1 MQNLSGESKYIFA
14 GIASAFLFGA
24 ATPASKFLLHDIQ
37 PQSLAGLLY
46 LGAAVGVLPVV
57 MRNGAVRWPWHAG
70 RRIIWLLTGAIV
82 LGGVLGPLLLLM
94 ALQFA
99 NAGSVSLWL
108 NLEFVATVM
117 LGHFLFQEHLTLRG
131 WIAACGTVIAAVLL
145 VGGTGSGGAIPAL
158 LIICGCVCWGFDNH
172 FTALIDGIPPAQTTL
187 WKGIV
192 AGSVN
197 LLAGIAIAGGPSLS
211 GTILVAL
218 LVGVFSYGISITL
231 YVMAA
236 QGLGAIRSQ
245 MIFSTAPFFGL
256 LLSVTVLGEAFTS
269 GQAMAAGLMVASL
282 IILFREKHVHFH
294 RHDAVSHQHVHRHD
308 GLHHDHP
315 HEGLPGP
322 VSHSHWHKH
331 KPVTHDHKHWPDLHH
346 RHDHE
351 ESEENGSRKNAS
363 HKE

>member
-1 MQNLSGESKYIFA
+1 MQNFSGVFRYIFV
-14 GIASAFLFGA
+14 GLISAFLFGA

-46 LGAAVGVLPVV
+46 LGAAIGVLPVV
-57 MRNGAVRWPWHAG
+57 MRKGAVRWPWRAG
-70 RRIIWLLTGAIV
+70 RRTIWLLTGAIV

-117 LGHFLFQEHLTLRG
+117 LGHFLFKEHLTLRG
-131 WIAACGTVIAAVLL
+131 WIAASGTVIAAALL
-145 VGGTGSGGAIPAL
+145 VGGNGGGGVTPAL
-158 LIICGCVCWGFDNH
+158 LIICGCICWGFDNH

-197 LLAGIAIAGGPSLS
+197 LLAGIATTTGGPGLT
-211 GTILVAL
+211 GTTFVAL

-236 QGLGAIRSQ
+236 QGLGAVRSQ

-256 LLSVTVLGEAFTS
+256 LLSVTVLGEAFTN
-269 GQAMAAGLMVASL
+269 GQALATGLMAASL
-282 IILFREKHVHFH
+282 IILFSEKHVHFH
-294 RHDAVSHQHVHRHD
+294 RHAAMLHQHAHRHD
-308 GLHHDHP
+308 GLHHDHH
-315 HEGLPGP
+315 HEGLSAD
-322 VSHSHWHKH
+322 VSHSHWHEH

-351 ESEENGSRKNAS
+351 KN
-363 HKE
+363 H

>member
-1 MQNLSGESKYIFA
+1 MKNVHGTLKFA
-14 GIASAFLFGA
+14 SAGLVSAFLFGA
-24 ATPASKFLLHDIQ
+24 ATPASKFLIHDIQ

-46 LGAAVGVLPVV
+46 LGAAVGVFPVA
-57 MRNGAVRWPWHAG
+57 MRKGSIRWPWHAG
-70 RRIIWLLTGAIV
+70 RRTIWLLTGAIV

-108 NLEFVATVM
+108 NLEFVATLM
-117 LGHFLFQEHLTLRG
+117 LGHFLFREHLTLRG
-131 WIAACGTVIAAVLL
+131 WIAAGGTVIAALLL
-145 VGGTGSGGAIPAL
+145 VGGNEGGGVIPAL
-158 LIICGCVCWGFDNH
+158 LIVCGCICWGFDNH
-172 FTALIDGIPPAQTTL
+172 FTALIDGIPPTQTTF
-187 WKGIV
+187 WKGVV

-197 LLAGIAIAGGPSLS
+197 LMAGIAIDGGPNLPVS
-211 GTILVAL
+211 IFVAL

-269 GQAMAAGLMVASL
+269 GQAIAAGLMAASL
-282 IILFREKHVHFH
+282 MILFSEKHVHFH
-294 RHDAVSHQHVHRHD
+294 RHNAMSHQHAHRHD
-308 GLHHDHP
+308 GLHHDHH
-315 HEGLPGP
+315 HEGLAST
-322 VSHSHWHKH
+322 VSHSHWHEH
-331 KPVTHDHKHWPDLHH
+331 KPIAHNHKHWPDLHH

-351 ESEENGSRKNAS
+351 ESDV
-363 HKE
+363 